1 MSIPPFIVELRKHIG
16 TAELWLSGVTAVVT
30 NDERTRVLLV
40 KRSDNG
46 QWTPITG
53 IIDPREQP
61 AVTARRE
68 AEEEANVKIRVERLI
83 SVDVVGP
90 VTYDNGDT
98 TSYLDLAFHAVYV
111 SGAPYPADGEN
122 TEVTWFNVTE
132 LPQMNDRFTACVQRV
147 LANDE
152 RAHFEI

>member
-30 NDERTRVLLV
+30 NDERTQVLLV

-61 AVTARRE
+61 ATTAIRE

-90 VTYDNGDT
+90 VSYDNGDT
-98 TSYLDLAFHAVYV
+98 TSYLDLSFHAVYV
-111 SGAPYPADGEN
+111 GGDPYPADGEN
-122 TEVTWFNVTE
+122 TEVSWFNVTD
-132 LPQMNDRFTACVQRV
+132 LPKMNARFTACVQRA
-147 LANDE
+147 LTNEE